1 MIKKTSNIVDVVPL
15 TKIPLSRNQSFSYL
29 ANKKLVEGTLVSI
42 SLFKRKV
49 EGIVLGARPDF
60 PRLGNIE
67 LKPIEE
73 VIEETFLDKKQIE
86 LAQFVSDYY
95 ISPLGIVMKSFVPKR
110 VKSRNPKPTTYNLQP
125 TIEKTILTNAQKKV
139 VAEITKKTTNQKL
152 QTKNFYLFG
161 PAGSGKTEVYIH
173 SIVKLKAQNSNLQF
187 LILLPELTLTPQ
199 AIERYGAY
207 FKAEDTVVL
216 HSKISKGEFYSSWK
230 KIKSGE
236 TKIIIG
242 SRMAVFAPF
251 KKLGLIIVDEE
262 QDISFKQWDM
272 NPRYDARTVAKK
284 LASLHHAKII
294 FGSATPSIEYFYQAA
309 VNQIKLMELPLLK
322 LPGKP
327 ELKRP
332 EVILVDLKKER
343 WQNQPAGR
351 QGNYSSISKKL
362 QVEIGYVL
370 KHGLQAILFI
380 NRQGMS
386 SFSVCAACKSVLACP
401 KCDRALVYDRGG
413 AYQCL
418 HCAFKTSITP
428 QCFKCQGLA
437 FSNIGF
443 GTQKVER
450 EIQNLFPAARV
461 VRADQQSAKEP
472 GFQKKIFRNF
482 SDRKIDILIGTQMIS
497 KGWDLPNV
505 ALVGIIDADN
515 MLSLPDFSANERAY
529 QNIVQ
534 VSGRT
539 GRPNSKGRGLVL
551 IQTFNPQS
559 TIMRLIAEKDFKNL
573 YEIEKVARKTLNFP
587 PFSRLVKII
596 FQDYNLKNVDGE
608 TGRVYNILL
617 ENKPDDVIISE
628 PHTGFVEK
636 IRGRFRKQII
646 LKLTGRDN
654 MLPQK
659 LRKILNFLPA
669 GWIIDVDPVSLL

>member
-15 TKIPLSRNQSFSYL
+15 TKIPLSRNKSFSYL
-29 ANKKLVEGTLVSI
+29 ADKKLVEGTLVSI
-42 SLFKRKV
+42 PLFKRKV

-73 VIEETFLDKKQIE
+73 IIEEIFLDKKQIE
-86 LAQFVSDYY
+86 LAQFISDYY
-95 ISPLGIVMKSFVPKR
+95 ISPLGIVLKSFVPKR
-110 VKSRNPKPTTYNLQP
+110 VKTRNPKPATQNPQP
-125 TIEKTILTNAQKKV
+125 KTRNPIVLTVEQERAV
-139 VAEITKKTTNQKL
+139 MEITKKVTGYGL
-152 QTKNFYLFG
+152 QVMGYYLFG

-173 SIVKLKAQNSNLQF
+173 SIVKLKTQNANLQF

-199 AIERYGAY
+199 ALERYSAY

-236 TKIIIG
+236 AKVIIG

-251 KKLGLIIVDEE
+251 KKLGLIIIDEE

-272 NPRYDARTVAKK
+272 NPRYDARTVAEK
-284 LASLHHAKII
+284 LASSHHAKII
-294 FGSATPSIEYFYQAA
+294 FGSATPSIKYFYQAA
-309 VNQIKLMELPLLK
+309 GNQIKLMELPLLK

-343 WQNQPAGR
+343 WQK
-351 QGNYSSISKKL
+351 NYLSISKKL
-362 QVEIGYVL
+362 QAEIGYVL

-386 SFSVCAACKSVLACP
+386 SFSVCAACKSVLVCP

-418 HCAFKTSITP
+418 HCAYKTSITP

-450 EIQNLFPAARV
+450 EIQNLFSAARV

-472 GFQKKIFRNF
+472 GFQEKIFRNF

-559 TIMRLIAEKDFKNL
+559 TIIRLIAEKNFKNL
-573 YEIEKVARKTLNFP
+573 YEIEKVARKTLSFP

-628 PHTGFVEK
+628 PHAGFVEK

-646 LKLTGRDN
+646 LKLTGKDN
-654 MLPQK
+654 KLPQK